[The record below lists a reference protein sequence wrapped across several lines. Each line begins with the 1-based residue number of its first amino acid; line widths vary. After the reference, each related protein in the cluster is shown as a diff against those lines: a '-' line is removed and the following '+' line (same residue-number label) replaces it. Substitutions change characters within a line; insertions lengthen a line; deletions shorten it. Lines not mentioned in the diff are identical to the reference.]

1 MDAFFTDDKFGR
13 GTTIKSTEW
22 DDEIKQ
28 MQEFVMNNPN
38 AIFSYLPPDMK
49 LTMLGRE
56 IKLDSGDE
64 VDFVFV
70 DEDGGFYLV
79 ETKLKKNTDKRRIF
93 AQIDDYASSTWF
105 QLKIEQDV
113 DGFFSSCEHS
123 LQKFLKNPS
132 LELDDYLQNKFGVDS
147 SIEELK
153 NNIKEKIVSHDIT
166 FVIVMDELDEK
177 IRTQIIY
184 RIDQDIKTFGVELEK
199 YSIDEK
205 LLIVPKI
212 FSVFPLSKGI
222 TGKDDWIQDDH
233 HPELIWNRY
242 ENHVKTNQ
250 EFDTNLRSAILQ
262 LISKFDEW
270 DADPWLHL
278 SDMSVLVYFEK
289 VKDYGY
295 TPIKIR
301 TDGSISL
308 RPEAFND
315 DQKTLDEF
323 RNNISNI
330 DQDIKDKISA
340 GGEIIRVPQKIWVPK
355 VNQIIQV
362 LEKFCK

>member
-1 MDAFFTDDKFGR
+1 LK
-13 GTTIKSTEW
+13 
-22 DDEIKQ
+22 
-28 MQEFVMNNPN
+28 
-38 AIFSYLPPDMK
+38 
-49 LTMLGRE
+49 
-56 IKLDSGDE
+56 DS
-64 VDFVFV
+64 
-70 DEDGGFYLV
+70 
-79 ETKLKKNTDKRRIF
+79 
-93 AQIDDYASSTWF
+93 
-105 QLKIEQDV
+105 
-113 DGFFSSCEHS
+113 
-123 LQKFLKNPS
+123 S

-166 FVIVMDELDEK
+166 FVIVMDELNEK

-184 RIDQDIKTFGVELEK
+184 RIDQKIKTFGVELEN

-212 FSVFPLSKGI
+212 FSVLPPSKGI
-222 TGKDDWIQDDH
+222 TGKDDWIHDYD

-242 ENHVKTNQ
+242 EDYIKK
-250 EFDTNLRSAILQ
+250 FDADLSSAILQ

-270 DADPWLHL
+270 AADPWLHL

-289 VKDYGY
+289 VKDYDY

-308 RPEAFND
+308 RPEAFNN

-323 RNNISNI
+323 RNDISNI

-355 VNQIIQV
+355 VSQLIQV

>member
-1 MDAFFTDDKFGR
+1 MDAFFTDDKFGL
-13 GTTIKSTEW
+13 GKPIESTEW

-38 AIFSYLPPDMK
+38 AIFSDLPPDLK
-49 LTMLGRE
+49 FTMLGRE
-56 IKLDSGDE
+56 IKLASGY

-79 ETKLKKNTDKRRIF
+79 ETKLKENTDKRRIF

-113 DGFFSSCEHS
+113 VGFFSSCEQS
-123 LQKFLKNPS
+123 LRKFLKDSS
-132 LELDDYLQNKFGVDS
+132 LELDNHLQNKFGPDS

-153 NNIKEKIVSHDIT
+153 NNIKEKIDSHHIT
-166 FVIVMDELDEK
+166 FVIVMDKLDEE

-184 RIDQDIKTFGVELEK
+184 RIDQKIKTFGVELEK

-212 FSVFPLSKGI
+212 FSVLPPSKGI
-222 TGKDDWIQDDH
+222 TGKDDWIHDDD
-233 HPELIWNRY
+233 HPELIWRRY
-242 ENHVKTNQ
+242 ENHVKK
-250 EFDTNLRSAILQ
+250 FDANLSSAILQ
-262 LISKFDEW
+262 LILKFEEW
-270 DADPWLHL
+270 VADPWLHL

-289 VKDYGY
+289 VRDYGY

-308 RPEAFND
+308 RPEAFHD

-323 RNNISNI
+323 RNDISNI
-330 DQDIKDKISA
+330 DQYIKTKISV

-355 VNQIIQV
+355 VSQLIQV

>member
-1 MDAFFTDDKFGR
+1 MDAFFTDDKFGP
-13 GTTIKSTEW
+13 GTPIKSAEW
-22 DDEIKQ
+22 DLEIPQ
-28 MQEFVMNNPN
+28 MQEFVMNNPK
-38 AIFSYLPPDMK
+38 AIFSYLPPDQK
-49 LTMLGRE
+49 LIMLGRE
-56 IKLDSGDE
+56 IKLASGS

-79 ETKLKKNTDKRRIF
+79 ETKLKENTDKRRIF

-105 QLKIEQDV
+105 QLKIEQDI
-113 DGFFSSCEHS
+113 DGFFSSCEQS
-123 LQKFLKNPS
+123 LRKFLKDSS
-132 LELDDYLQNKFGVDS
+132 LELDDYLQNKFGADS

-153 NNIKEKIVSHDIT
+153 NNIQEKIVSHDIT

-184 RIDQDIKTFGVELEK
+184 RMNQDIKTFGVELEK
-199 YSIDEK
+199 FSIGEK

-212 FSVFPLSKGI
+212 FSVFPPSKGV
-222 TGKDDWIQDDH
+222 TGKDDWIHDDD

-242 ENHVKTNQ
+242 ENHVKK
-250 EFDTNLRSAILQ
+250 FDANLGSAILQ

-270 DADPWLHL
+270 DADPWLNL
-278 SDMSVLVYFEK
+278 SNMSVLVYFEK
-289 VKDYGY
+289 VKDYHY
-295 TPIKIR
+295 APIKIR
-301 TDGSISL
+301 TDGNISL
-308 RPEAFND
+308 KTEAFSD

-323 RNNISNI
+323 RNDISNI
-330 DQDIKDKISA
+330 DQGIRDKISA
-340 GGEIIRVPQKIWVPK
+340 GEEIIRVPQKIWVPK